1 MGGGGGG
8 IEAVLSKRGPKGAT
22 NMKFI
27 YKCILQ
33 GGGGVKGGE
42 ICRKDKRVKM
52 VGEKGVKCKSNR
64 ELDTS

>member
-1 MGGGGGG
+1 MGGGGGGG

-33 GGGGVKGGE
+33 GGGGFKGGE
-42 ICRKDKRVKM
+42 ICRKDKKSKNGGEERGKM
-52 VGEKGVKCKSNR
+52 
-64 ELDTS
+64 